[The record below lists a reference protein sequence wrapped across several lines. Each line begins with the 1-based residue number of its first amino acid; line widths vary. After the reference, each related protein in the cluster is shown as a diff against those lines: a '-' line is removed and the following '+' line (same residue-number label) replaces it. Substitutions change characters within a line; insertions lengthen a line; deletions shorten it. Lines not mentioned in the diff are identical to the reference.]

1 MLIETQRQHEYR
13 NYKDAAADA
22 DETAEDARGKSEC
35 KNDRDFAHCRFV
47 SSAHNFASVS
57 ERRST
62 IEDGDARLVCDVAR
76 EFVVVRAIDQLEARD
91 WLAKTAEP
99 VLHIVEQRESDRSEE
114 QRDQQAQCL
123 TADHDQRDCADRA
136 VAGALPDRDGN
147 NARAG

>member
-22 DETAEDARGKSEC
+22 DESAEDARGKSEC

-76 EFVVVRAIDQLEARD
+76 EFVVVRRLDQLEARD
-91 WLAKTAEP
+91 WLAKNAEH
-99 VLHIVEQRESDRSEE
+99 VFHICEQGKKDRGGRQGDQEA
-114 QRDQQAQCL
+114 QR
-123 TADHDQRDCADRA
+123 
-136 VAGALPDRDGN
+136 
-147 NARAG
+147 